1 MSLEDILILLTPP
14 DRLSQARET
23 GLTLGHMA
31 YRVGRGPHLF
41 RSGIPVPLR
50 SGLMVVD
57 ARGFDGRGEP
67 GVLCQEILRECSA
80 RGFRGVICDFEGR
93 PMPLLERAL
102 TQLDEALAHKG
113 LTLHVPEAYGTCTQK
128 ARVLISSALSG
139 GSLVQR
145 LEEGILRFGGPERI
159 TLALRR
165 VAEDFFLPSPTGS
178 GRAMSR
184 EELAQQLSERSP
196 SVFFSNELCA
206 RYFTYMSR
214 ESGAHFILFD
224 DAMSVRRKLRV
235 ARSLGINRAVA
246 ALPEIDD
253 LLPELLKQPI

>member
-1 MSLEDILILLTPP
+1 
-14 DRLSQARET
+14 
-23 GLTLGHMA
+23 
-31 YRVGRGPHLF
+31 
-41 RSGIPVPLR
+41 
-50 SGLMVVD
+50 
-57 ARGFDGRGEP
+57 
-67 GVLCQEILRECSA
+67 
-80 RGFRGVICDFEGR
+80 
-93 PMPLLERAL
+93 MPLLERTL
-102 TQLDEALAHKG
+102 TQLDEALARKG
-113 LTLHVPEAYGTCTQK
+113 LTLHVPETYGMCTQK

-184 EELAQQLSERSP
+184 DELAQQLSERSP

-224 DAMSVRRKLRV
+224 DAMSIRRKLRV

-253 LLPELLKQPI
+253 LQPELLDKP

>member
-1 MSLEDILILLTPP
+1 MPLNGMLILTTPP
-14 DRLSQARET
+14 DLLAQARET

-41 RSGIPVPLR
+41 RSGVPVPLR
-50 SGLMVVD
+50 GGLMVVD
-57 ARGFDGRGEP
+57 AKGFDGQGEP
-67 GVLCQEILRECSA
+67 GILCQEILRECAA

-93 PMPLLERAL
+93 PFPVLERTL
-102 TQLDEALAHKG
+102 THLDEMLSRKG
-113 LTLHVPEAYGTCTQK
+113 LTLHVPEAYGVCTQK
-128 ARVLISSALSG
+128 ARILISSALSG
-139 GSLVQR
+139 GSLAQR
-145 LEEGILRFGGPERI
+145 LEEASMRFGGPDRI

-165 VAEDFFLPSPTGS
+165 VAEDFFLPSPTGC

-184 EELAQQLSERSP
+184 KELERQLKERAP

-214 ESGAHFILFD
+214 ESGAHFVLFD
-224 DAMSVRRKLRV
+224 DEMSLRKKLQV
-235 ARSLGINRAVA
+235 AQRLGIHRAVA

-253 LLPELLKQPI
+253 LLPALLTDKS